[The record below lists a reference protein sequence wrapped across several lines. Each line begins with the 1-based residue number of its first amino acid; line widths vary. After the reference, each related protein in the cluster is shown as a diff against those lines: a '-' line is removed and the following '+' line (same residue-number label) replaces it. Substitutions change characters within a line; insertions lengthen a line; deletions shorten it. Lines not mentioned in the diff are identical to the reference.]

1 MEQKKMKCVYC
12 DESFRV
18 QYIGNHIMKNHE
30 ELAKNEFI
38 HVANMLKNPE
48 KIGVVGIPDIN
59 YWKSKNMYN
68 RKKYYLCWCCSYWTT
83 SENMMKKHILT
94 KQHWMDSLQILC
106 DTHNNNVDVR
116 TKFTVI
122 EDSQKDEI
130 IENQKK
136 KIIEEK
142 VIIND
147 LRADKRKIDR
157 IEEQHKYT
165 IDIYEKHI
173 ETLKSTQKNC
183 KCAYDED
190 DESWN
195 CGDCYGHIL
204 EKAQLWNL
212 LRDKDAEIER
222 LKSFIASRQ

>member
-1 MEQKKMKCVYC
+1 MKCIYC

-30 ELAKNEFI
+30 ELAKNEFL

-94 KQHWMDSLQILC
+94 KQHWMDSLQVLSDI
-106 DTHNNNVDVR
+106 HNNNVDVR
-116 TKFTVI
+116 SKFTVL
-122 EDSQKDEI
+122 EEAQKDEI

-142 VIIND
+142 VIINS
-147 LRADKRKIDR
+147 LRADKRNADYVDDKFNRMINLS
-157 IEEQHKYT
+157 HK
-165 IDIYEKHI
+165 D
-173 ETLKSTQKNC
+173 C
-183 KCAYDED
+183 KCTYDED

-204 EKAQLWNL
+204 EKGELRNL
-212 LRDKDAEIER
+212 LRAKDAEIER
-222 LKSFIASRQ
+222 LKNFIASRQ

>member
-1 MEQKKMKCVYC
+1 MKCIYC

-30 ELAKNEFI
+30 ELAKNEFL

-94 KQHWMDSLQILC
+94 KQHWMDSLQVLSDI
-106 DTHNNNVDVR
+106 HNNNVDVR
-116 TKFTVI
+116 SKFTVL
-122 EDSQKDEI
+122 EEAQKDEI

-142 VIIND
+142 VIINS
-147 LRADKRKIDR
+147 LRADKRNVDYVDDKFNRMINLS
-157 IEEQHKYT
+157 HK
-165 IDIYEKHI
+165 K
-173 ETLKSTQKNC
+173 L
-183 KCAYDED
+183 
-190 DESWN
+190 
-195 CGDCYGHIL
+195 
-204 EKAQLWNL
+204 
-212 LRDKDAEIER
+212 
-222 LKSFIASRQ
+222 